1 MFRQVLGALFEG
13 LRARPP
19 RRRAPVLR
27 AVGVALVLSLGGCAW
42 LIEKQHALALRP
54 TPGHPADFNGLRS
67 GDERWLVPVDGSGNG
82 TQQLSLWWLPNAD
95 PAAPKLLY
103 LHGTFR
109 NLSYNLPKI
118 EALREA
124 GFSVVAVDYRG
135 WGDSTPIIP
144 SEATIVAD
152 AWRAWDELARRQP
165 DPRRRVIYGHSMG
178 GTIAVRLASELAY
191 GRDYGALAL
200 ESTFTSLPD
209 VAAAAGFWGRV
220 GAALT
225 TMEFD
230 ARSRIGAVDAP
241 VWILHGAR
249 DRTVPVDLGRQL
261 RDAAP
266 PGVRWIEFPDG
277 SHSRLHSEFPQQ
289 YRQTF
294 GELIGQLPP
303 PHPVR

>member
-1 MFRQVLGALFEG
+1 MAVASLTGAAGRL
-13 LRARPP
+13 LRA
-19 RRRAPVLR
+19 AVLLL
-27 AVGVALVLSLGGCAW
+27 ALSPAGCAW
-42 LIEKQHALALRP
+42 LIEKQHELALRP
-54 TPGHPADFNGLRS
+54 TPGQPADFNGLRS
-67 GDERWLVPVDGSGNG
+67 GDQRWLVPVDGSGNG

-95 PAAPKLLY
+95 PTAPALLY

-109 NLSYNLPKI
+109 NLYQNLPKI
-118 EALREA
+118 DALREA
-124 GFSVVAVDYRG
+124 GFSIVAVDYRG

-144 SEATIVAD
+144 SEETIVAD

-178 GTIAVRLASELAY
+178 GTIAVRLASELSY
-191 GRDYGALAL
+191 GRDFGALAI

-220 GAALT
+220 GATLT

-241 VWILHGAR
+241 VWILHGGR

-261 RDAAP
+261 RDAAR
-266 PGVRWIEFPDG
+266 PGVHWVEFPDG
-277 SHSRLHSEFPQQ
+277 SHSRLHSQFPEQ

-294 GELIGQLPP
+294 HALIGQLSPP
-303 PHPVR
+303 AAAR

>member
-1 MFRQVLGALFEG
+1 MHRSDPADMAVG
-13 LRARPP
+13 RPP
-19 RRRAPVLR
+19 RRRRPLAALR
-27 AVGVALVLSLGGCAW
+27 AGTLALVALLAGCAW
-42 LIEKQHALALRP
+42 LVEKQHELALRP
-54 TPGHPADFNGLRS
+54 TPGHPADFNGLRA
-67 GDERWLVPVDGSGNG
+67 GDERLLVPVDGGSG

-95 PAAPKLLY
+95 PAAPALLY

-124 GFSVVAVDYRG
+124 GFSIVAVDYRG

-144 SEATIVAD
+144 SESTIVAD
-152 AWRAWDELARRQP
+152 ARRAFDELARRQP
-165 DPRRRVIYGHSMG
+165 DARRRVIYGHSMG

-191 GRDYGALAL
+191 GRDYGALAI

-230 ARSRIGAVDAP
+230 ARSRIGEVDAP
-241 VWILHGAR
+241 VWILHGGR
-249 DRTVPVDLGRQL
+249 DRTVPVALGRQL
-261 RDAAP
+261 RDAAR
-266 PGVRWIEFPDG
+266 PGVHWIEFPHG
-277 SHSRLHSEFPQQ
+277 GHSRLHSEFPEE
-289 YRQTF
+289 YRQVF
-294 GELIGQLPP
+294 GGLIATMPP
-303 PHPVR
+303 PQQRR

>member
-1 MFRQVLGALFEG
+1 MFGYVLNALSVRAGALQRRPLVAM
-13 LRARPP
+13 LRALG
-19 RRRAPVLR
+19 VL
-27 AVGVALVLSLGGCAW
+27 VVVSLAGCAW
-42 LIEKQHALALRP
+42 LVDKQHELALRP
-54 TPGHPADFNGLRS
+54 TPGQPAGFEGLRT
-67 GDERWLVPVDGSGNG
+67 GDERRLVPVGGDNG

-95 PAAPKLLY
+95 ASAPTLLY

-109 NLSYNLPKI
+109 NLYQNLPKI
-118 EALREA
+118 EALRDA
-124 GFSVVAVDYRG
+124 GFSIVAVDYRG

-152 AWRAWDELARRQP
+152 AWRAWDELVTRQP

-200 ESTFTSLPD
+200 ESTFTSMPD

-225 TMEFD
+225 TMQFD

-241 VWILHGAR
+241 VWMLHGGK
-249 DRTVPVDLGRQL
+249 DHTVPVELGRQL
-261 RDAAP
+261 RDAAR
-266 PGVRWIEFPDG
+266 PGVHWVEFPEG
-277 SHSRLHSEFPQQ
+277 THSRLHSQFPEQ

-303 PHPVR
+303 PLAGR

>member
-1 MFRQVLGALFEG
+1 VAVASLTGAAGRL
-13 LRARPP
+13 LRA
-19 RRRAPVLR
+19 AVLLL
-27 AVGVALVLSLGGCAW
+27 ALSQAGCAW
-42 LIEKQHALALRP
+42 LIDKQHELALRP
-54 TPGHPADFNGLRS
+54 TPGQPAGFNGLRS

-95 PAAPKLLY
+95 AKAPALLY

-109 NLSYNLPKI
+109 NLYQNLPKI

-124 GFSVVAVDYRG
+124 GFSIVAVDYRG

-144 SEATIVAD
+144 SEETIVAD

-191 GRDYGALAL
+191 GRDFGALAI

-220 GAALT
+220 GATLT

-230 ARSRIGAVDAP
+230 ARSRIGTVDAP
-241 VWILHGAR
+241 VWILHGGR

-261 RDAAP
+261 RDAAR
-266 PGVRWIEFPDG
+266 PGVHWVEFPDG
-277 SHSRLHSEFPQQ
+277 SHSRLHSQFPEQ
-289 YRQTF
+289 YRQAF
-294 GELIGQLPP
+294 QELIGQLSPP
-303 PHPVR
+303 SAAR

>member
-1 MFRQVLGALFEG
+1 VAVASLTGAAGRL
-13 LRARPP
+13 LRA
-19 RRRAPVLR
+19 AVLLL
-27 AVGVALVLSLGGCAW
+27 ALSPAGCAW
-42 LIEKQHALALRP
+42 LIEKQHELALRP
-54 TPGHPADFNGLRS
+54 TPGQPADYNGLRS
-67 GDERWLVPVDGSGNG
+67 GDQRWLVPVDGSGNG

-95 PAAPKLLY
+95 PTAPALLY

-109 NLSYNLPKI
+109 NLYQNLPKI
-118 EALREA
+118 DALREA
-124 GFSVVAVDYRG
+124 GFSIVAVDYRG

-144 SEATIVAD
+144 SEETIVAD
-152 AWRAWDELARRQP
+152 AWRAWDELVLRQP

-178 GTIAVRLASELAY
+178 GTIAVRLASELSY
-191 GRDYGALAL
+191 GRDFGALAI

-220 GAALT
+220 GATLT

-241 VWILHGAR
+241 VWILHGGR

-261 RDAAP
+261 RDAAR
-266 PGVRWIEFPDG
+266 PGVHWVEFPDG
-277 SHSRLHSEFPQQ
+277 SHSRLHSQFPEQ

-294 GELIGQLPP
+294 HALIGQLSPP
-303 PHPVR
+303 AAAR

>member
-1 MFRQVLGALFEG
+1 MRGAAGRLLARLRQPAPQA
-13 LRARPP
+13 LRAIG
-19 RRRAPVLR
+19 L
-27 AVGVALVLSLGGCAW
+27 ALLLSLAGCAW
-42 LIEKQHALALRP
+42 LVEKQHELALRP
-54 TPGHPADFNGLRS
+54 TPGHPTDFKGLRD
-67 GDERWLVPVDGSGNG
+67 GDARWLVPVDGGGNG

-95 PAAPKLLY
+95 PAAPALLY

-109 NLSYNLPKI
+109 SLSYNLPKI
-118 EALREA
+118 EALRDA
-124 GFSVVAVDYRG
+124 GFSVLAVDYRG

-191 GRDYGALAL
+191 GRDYGALAI
-200 ESTFTSLPD
+200 ESTFTRVPD

-230 ARSRIGAVDAP
+230 ARSRIGEVDAP
-241 VWILHGAR
+241 VWILHGTK

-261 RDAAP
+261 HAAAR
-266 PGVRWIEFPDG
+266 PGARWVEFPDG

-294 GELIGQLPP
+294 IELIGQLPP
-303 PHPVR
+303 AGGGR

>member
-1 MFRQVLGALFEG
+1 MFRYVLGTVFESLG
-13 LRARPP
+13 ARQRRPLAQMLRA
-19 RRRAPVLR
+19 AGLL
-27 AVGVALVLSLGGCAW
+27 LVLSLTGCAW
-42 LIEKQHALALRP
+42 LIDKQHALALRP
-54 TPGHPADFNGLRS
+54 TPGQPANFNGLRS
-67 GDERWLVPVDGSGNG
+67 GDERRLVPVNG
-82 TQQLSLWWLPNAD
+82 TGETQLLALWWLPNAD
-95 PAAPKLLY
+95 PAAPTLLY

-109 NLSYNLPKI
+109 NLYQNLPKI

-152 AWRAWDELARRQP
+152 AWRAWDELAQRQP
-165 DPRRRVIYGHSMG
+165 NPRKRVIYGHSMG
-178 GTIAVRLASELAY
+178 GTVAVALASQLRY
-191 GRDYGALAL
+191 GSDYGALAL

-225 TMEFD
+225 TMQFD
-230 ARSRIGAVDAP
+230 ARSRIGVVDAP
-241 VWILHGAR
+241 VWMLHGTE
-249 DRTVPVDLGRQL
+249 DRTVPVELGRQL

-266 PGVRWIEFPDG
+266 PGVHWVEFPDG
-277 SHSRLHSEFPQQ
+277 RHSRLHSQFPEQ

-294 GELIGQLPP
+294 RELIEQLSQ
-303 PHPVR
+303 PVAVR

>member
-1 MFRQVLGALFEG
+1 MAVASLTGAAGRL
-13 LRARPP
+13 LRA
-19 RRRAPVLR
+19 AVLLL
-27 AVGVALVLSLGGCAW
+27 ALSQAGCAW
-42 LIEKQHALALRP
+42 LIDKQHELALRP
-54 TPGHPADFNGLRS
+54 TPGQPAGFNGLRS

-95 PAAPKLLY
+95 AKAPALLY

-109 NLSYNLPKI
+109 NLYQNLPKI

-124 GFSVVAVDYRG
+124 GFSIVAVDYRG

-144 SEATIVAD
+144 SEETIVAD

-191 GRDYGALAL
+191 GRDFGALAI

-220 GAALT
+220 GATLT

-230 ARSRIGAVDAP
+230 ARSRIGTVDAP
-241 VWILHGAR
+241 VWILHGGR

-261 RDAAP
+261 RDAAR
-266 PGVRWIEFPDG
+266 PGVHWVEFPDG
-277 SHSRLHSEFPQQ
+277 SHSRLHSQFPEQ
-289 YRQTF
+289 YRQAF
-294 GELIGQLPP
+294 QELIGQLSPP
-303 PHPVR
+303 SAAR

>member
-1 MFRQVLGALFEG
+1 VAVASLTGAAGRL
-13 LRARPP
+13 LRA
-19 RRRAPVLR
+19 AVLLL
-27 AVGVALVLSLGGCAW
+27 ALSLAGCAW
-42 LIEKQHALALRP
+42 LIEKQHELALRP
-54 TPGHPADFNGLRS
+54 TPGQPADFNGLRS
-67 GDERWLVPVDGSGNG
+67 GDRRWLVPVDGSGNG

-95 PAAPKLLY
+95 PTAPALLY

-109 NLSYNLPKI
+109 NLYQNLPKI
-118 EALREA
+118 DALREA
-124 GFSVVAVDYRG
+124 GFSIVAVDYRG

-144 SEATIVAD
+144 SEETIVAD

-165 DPRRRVIYGHSMG
+165 DPSRRVIYGHSMG
-178 GTIAVRLASELAY
+178 GTIAVRLASELSY
-191 GRDYGALAL
+191 GRDFGALAI

-220 GAALT
+220 GATLT

-241 VWILHGAR
+241 VWILHGGR

-261 RDAAP
+261 RDAAR
-266 PGVRWIEFPDG
+266 PGVHWVEFPDG
-277 SHSRLHSEFPQQ
+277 SHSRLHSQFPEL

-294 GELIGQLPP
+294 HELIGQLSPP
-303 PHPVR
+303 AAAR

>member
-1 MFRQVLGALFEG
+1 MAAASLNGAAARLLGAAG
-13 LRARPP
+13 L
-19 RRRAPVLR
+19 L
-27 AVGVALVLSLGGCAW
+27 LVLSLAGCAW
-42 LIEKQHALALRP
+42 LVDKQHELALRP
-54 TPGHPADFNGLRS
+54 TPGQPAEFSGLRS
-67 GDERWLVPVDGSGNG
+67 GDERWLVPVDGGGNG

-95 PAAPKLLY
+95 PAAPTLLY

-109 NLSYNLPKI
+109 NLYQNLPKI

-124 GFSVVAVDYRG
+124 GFSIVAVDYRG

-152 AWRAWDELARRQP
+152 AWRAWEEVARRQP

-191 GRDYGALAL
+191 GRDYGALAI

-220 GAALT
+220 GATLT

-241 VWILHGAR
+241 VWILHGGK

-261 RDAAP
+261 RDAAR
-266 PGVRWIEFPDG
+266 PGVHWVEFPEG
-277 SHSRLHSEFPQQ
+277 SHSRLHSQFPEQ

-294 GELIGQLPP
+294 HELIGQLTPP
-303 PHPVR
+303 AAAR